1 MSGAGNMLHAIKS
14 LNANR
19 KLLKKRTVRNTNDY
33 KRVIDNAEKPEFKK
47 ATPELMR
54 NIKIK
59 IKRYKALDRWI
70 NFSAALATFLVL
82 FLVYWVL
89 RN

>member
-19 KLLKKRTVRNTNDY
+19 KLLKKRTVRSTNDY

-59 IKRYKALDRWI
+59 ITRYKASGRRI
-70 NFSAALATFLVL
+70 NFSAPLATFLVL
-82 FLVYWVL
+82 FLAYWFL